1 VSGPDRP
8 GSGPAPLLR
17 SRSLPVDGLEFHH
30 LEQGEG
36 APLLLL
42 HGFPDHAAAWRP
54 LLERLQGAPLRVL
67 APDLRGYGRT
77 SAPPSVED
85 YRIERLV
92 GDLVEL
98 LDAWGLPKAHVCGHD
113 WGGVLAFELARRF
126 PQRVASLVA
135 LNAPPPAVLQ
145 QMIWHHPGQRAASQY
160 ITLLRSPDADPLFH
174 ESAVDAL
181 IERFLGEP
189 RRRGLLSDDDIAAYR
204 AAWSRPGAW
213 RSMLAWYRAAPF
225 EVPAVGAPAPTSR
238 AAASPADAAAS
249 APIDCPV
256 LLIWGERDAV
266 FVPAMAD
273 AIAAACRDCRVVRL
287 PEAGHVPHRDEP
299 DRCASLIRDFVHRHP
314 IARHPEA

>member
-1 VSGPDRP
+1 VSGVDRP
-8 GSGPAPLLR
+8 GSSAAPLLR
-17 SRSLPVDGLEFHH
+17 SRSLHIDGLEFHH

-36 APLLLL
+36 PPLLLL

-54 LLERLQGAPLRVL
+54 LLERLQGSSLRAL
-67 APDLRGYGRT
+67 APDLRGYRTT
-77 SAPPSVED
+77 SAPTAVED

-92 GDLVEL
+92 GDIVAL
-98 LDAWGLPKAHVCGHD
+98 LDAWGLPQAHVCGHD

-145 QMIWHHPGQRAASQY
+145 QMIWHDPRQRAASQY
-160 ITLLRSPDADPLFH
+160 ITLLRSPAADPLFH

-189 RRRGLLSDDDIAAYR
+189 RRRGLLTDADIAAYR
-204 AAWSRPGAW
+204 DAWTRPGAW

-225 EVPAVGAPAPTSR
+225 EVPAVGAPAPT
-238 AAASPADAAAS
+238 PPTDAELPP
-249 APIDCPV
+249 PIDCPV

-287 PEAGHVPHRDEP
+287 AEAGHVPHRDEP
-299 DRCASLIRDFVHRHP
+299 DRCASLILDFFARHP
-314 IARHPEA
+314 IRPAVETCPP

>member
-1 VSGPDRP
+1 MSGADRR
-8 GSGPAPLLR
+8 GSGAAPLPR
-17 SRSLPVDGLEFHH
+17 SRSLHIDGLEFHH

-36 APLLLL
+36 PPLLLL

-54 LLERLQGAPLRVL
+54 LLERLQGSSLRAF
-67 APDLRGYGRT
+67 APDLRGYRAT
-77 SAPPSVED
+77 SAPTAVEE

-92 GDLVEL
+92 GDLVAL
-98 LDAWGLPKAHVCGHD
+98 LDAWGLPQAHVCGHD

-160 ITLLRSPDADPLFH
+160 ITLLRSPAADQLFH

-189 RRRGLLSDDDIAAYR
+189 RRRGLLTDDDIAAYR
-204 AAWSRPGAW
+204 DAWSRPGAW

-225 EVPAVGAPAPTSR
+225 EVPAVGAPAPT
-238 AAASPADAAAS
+238 PPPEADLPP
-249 APIDCPV
+249 PIDCPV

-273 AIAAACRDCRVVRL
+273 AIAGARRDCRVVRL
-287 PEAGHVPHRDEP
+287 AEAGHVPHRDEP
-299 DRCASLIRDFVHRHP
+299 DRCASLIRDFIHRHP
-314 IARHPEA
+314 IARTMET

>member
-1 VSGPDRP
+1 MSGADRRS
-8 GSGPAPLLR
+8 SGAAPLLR
-17 SRSLPVDGLEFHH
+17 SRSLHIDGLEFHH

-36 APLLLL
+36 PPLLLL

-54 LLERLQGAPLRVL
+54 LLERLQGSSLRAL
-67 APDLRGYGRT
+67 APDLRGYRAT
-77 SAPPSVED
+77 SAPTAVED

-92 GDLVEL
+92 GDLVAL
-98 LDAWGLPKAHVCGHD
+98 LDAWGLPQAHVCGHD

-135 LNAPPPAVLQ
+135 LNAPPRAVLQ

-160 ITLLRSPDADPLFH
+160 ITLLRSPAADQLFH

-189 RRRGLLSDDDIAAYR
+189 RRRGLLTDDDIAAYR
-204 AAWSRPGAW
+204 DAWSRPGAW

-225 EVPAVGAPAPTSR
+225 EVPAVGAPAPTPS
-238 AAASPADAAAS
+238 ADADL
-249 APIDCPV
+249 PPHIDRPV

-287 PEAGHVPHRDEP
+287 AEAGHVPHRDEP
-299 DRCASLIRDFVHRHP
+299 DRCASLIRDFIHRHP
-314 IARHPEA
+314 IARTMET

>member
-1 VSGPDRP
+1 MSGVDLSR
-8 GSGPAPLLR
+8 SSVAPLLR
-17 SRSLPVDGLEFHH
+17 SRWLRIDGLEFHH

-36 APLLLL
+36 PPLLLL

-54 LLERLQGAPLRVL
+54 LLERLQASSLRAL
-67 APDLRGYGRT
+67 APDLRGYRAT
-77 SAPPSVED
+77 SAPTAVED
-85 YRIERLV
+85 YRMQRLV
-92 GDLVEL
+92 GDLVAL
-98 LDAWGLPKAHVCGHD
+98 LDAWGLPQAHVCGHD

-160 ITLLRSPDADPLFH
+160 ITLLRSPDADQVFH

-189 RRRGLLSDDDIAAYR
+189 RRRGLLTDDDIAAYR
-204 AAWSRPGAW
+204 DAWSRPGAW

-225 EVPAVGAPAPTSR
+225 DVPAVGAPAP
-238 AAASPADAAAS
+238 ASPADATAH
-249 APIDCPV
+249 APIDRPV

-273 AIAAACRDCRVVRL
+273 AIADACRDCQVVRL
-287 PEAGHVPHRDEP
+287 AEAGHVPHRDEP

-314 IARHPEA
+314 IVRTMET

>member
-1 VSGPDRP
+1 MSGADRR
-8 GSGPAPLLR
+8 GSGAAPLLR
-17 SRSLPVDGLEFHH
+17 SRSLHIDGLEFHH

-36 APLLLL
+36 PPLLLL

-54 LLERLQGAPLRVL
+54 LLERLQGSSLRAL
-67 APDLRGYGRT
+67 APDLRGYRAT
-77 SAPPSVED
+77 SAPTAVED

-92 GDLVEL
+92 GDLVAL
-98 LDAWGLPKAHVCGHD
+98 LDAWGLPQAHVCGHD
-113 WGGVLAFELARRF
+113 WGGVLAFELARRS
-126 PQRVASLVA
+126 PQRVASLVV

-160 ITLLRSPDADPLFH
+160 ITLLRSPAADQLFH

-189 RRRGLLSDDDIAAYR
+189 RRRGLLTDHDIAAYR
-204 AAWSRPGAW
+204 DAWSRQGAW

-225 EVPAVGAPAPTSR
+225 EVPAVGAAAPT
-238 AAASPADAAAS
+238 PPPDADL
-249 APIDCPV
+249 PPRIDCPV

-287 PEAGHVPHRDEP
+287 AEAGHVPHRDEP
-299 DRCASLIRDFVHRHP
+299 DRCASLIRDFIHRHP
-314 IARHPEA
+314 IIARTMET

>member
-1 VSGPDRP
+1 MSGADRP
-8 GSGPAPLLR
+8 GSSARPLLR
-17 SRSLPVDGLEFHH
+17 SRSLYIDGLEFHH
-30 LEQGEG
+30 LEQGQG
-36 APLLLL
+36 PPLLLL

-54 LLERLQGAPLRVL
+54 LLERLQGSSLRAL
-67 APDLRGYGRT
+67 APDLRGYRAT
-77 SAPPSVED
+77 SAPTAVED

-92 GDLVEL
+92 DDLVAL
-98 LDAWGLPKAHVCGHD
+98 LDAWGLPQAHVCGHD

-160 ITLLRSPDADPLFH
+160 ITLLRSPAADQLFH

-189 RRRGLLSDDDIAAYR
+189 RRRGLLTDDDIAAYR
-204 AAWSRPGAW
+204 DAWSRPGAW

-225 EVPAVGAPAPTSR
+225 VVPAVDTPAPATAPTS
-238 AAASPADAAAS
+238 PVDAA
-249 APIDCPV
+249 PPERIDCPV

-273 AIAAACRDCRVVRL
+273 AIAATCRDCRVVRL
-287 PEAGHVPHRDEP
+287 AEAGHVPHRDEP
-299 DRCASLIRDFVHRHP
+299 DRCASLIRDFIHRHP
-314 IARHPEA
+314 IARTMET

>member
-1 VSGPDRP
+1 MSGADRR
-8 GSGPAPLLR
+8 GSGAAPLPR
-17 SRSLPVDGLEFHH
+17 SRSLHIDGLEFHH

-36 APLLLL
+36 PPLLLL

-54 LLERLQGAPLRVL
+54 LLERLQGSSLRAL
-67 APDLRGYGRT
+67 APDLRGYRAT
-77 SAPPSVED
+77 SAPTAVED

-92 GDLVEL
+92 GDLVAL
-98 LDAWGLPKAHVCGHD
+98 LDAWGLPQAHVCGHD

-160 ITLLRSPDADPLFH
+160 ITLLRSPAADQLFH

-189 RRRGLLSDDDIAAYR
+189 RRRGLLTDDDIAAYR
-204 AAWSRPGAW
+204 DAWSRPGAW

-225 EVPAVGAPAPTSR
+225 EVPVVGAPAP
-238 AAASPADAAAS
+238 APPPDADL
-249 APIDCPV
+249 PPRIDRPV

-287 PEAGHVPHRDEP
+287 AEAGHVPHRDEP
-299 DRCASLIRDFVHRHP
+299 DRCASLIRDFIHRHP
-314 IARHPEA
+314 IIARTMET